1 MPKLEEDGSISKLD
15 RYVFQKVHAYI
26 RGRYEKGLEVVP
38 VSMNLSWM
46 DFYDETL
53 IEEIIDFLE
62 HAEFPS
68 RLIRFEIT
76 ETSYAALEENVGN
89 VLNKIKEKGAWILLD
104 DFGSGYSSFN
114 MLQKFSFDI
123 LKIDMSFTREI
134 EANSRARKL
143 IPLIIEAAH
152 ALDARTVAE
161 GAETKEQVEF
171 LKEHGCD
178 YIQGYY
184 FYRPM
189 KKDEFSEKLDQ
200 NS

>member
-1 MPKLEEDGSISKLD
+1 MSST
-15 RYVFQKVHAYI
+15 R
-26 RGRYEKGLEVVP
+26 
-38 VSMNLSWM
+38 
-46 DFYDETL
+46 
-53 IEEIIDFLE
+53 
-62 HAEFPS
+62 S
-68 RLIRFEIT
+68 RKREP
-76 ETSYAALEENVGN
+76 G
-89 VLNKIKEKGAWILLD
+89 LLD

-134 EANSRARKL
+134 EANSRTRKL

>member
-1 MPKLEEDGSISKLD
+1 MILEAVIL
-15 RYVFQKVHAYI
+15 
-26 RGRYEKGLEVVP
+26 P
-38 VSMNLSWM
+38 
-46 DFYDETL
+46 L
-53 IEEIIDFLE
+53 I
-62 HAEFPS
+62 
-68 RLIRFEIT
+68 
-76 ETSYAALEENVGN
+76 
-89 VLNKIKEKGAWILLD
+89 
-104 DFGSGYSSFN
+104 N

>member
-1 MPKLEEDGSISKLD
+1 
-15 RYVFQKVHAYI
+15 
-26 RGRYEKGLEVVP
+26 
-38 VSMNLSWM
+38 MNLSWM

-134 EANSRARKL
+134 EANSRTRKL

-189 KKDEFSEKLDQ
+189 KKDEFSKKLDQ

>member
-15 RYVFQKVHAYI
+15 RYVFQKVRAYI

-123 LKIDMSFTREI
+123 LKIDHVLYKRDRSELK
-134 EANSRARKL
+134 SK
-143 IPLIIEAAH
+143 
-152 ALDARTVAE
+152 
-161 GAETKEQVEF
+161 ETDPAD
-171 LKEHGCD
+171 HRSSSCTGC
-178 YIQGYY
+178 
-184 FYRPM
+184 
-189 KKDEFSEKLDQ
+189 Q
-200 NS
+200 NSG